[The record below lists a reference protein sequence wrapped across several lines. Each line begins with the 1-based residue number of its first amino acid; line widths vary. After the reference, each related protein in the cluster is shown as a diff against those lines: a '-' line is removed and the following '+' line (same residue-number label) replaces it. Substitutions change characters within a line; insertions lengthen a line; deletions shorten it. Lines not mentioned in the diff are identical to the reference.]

1 MPLNWH
7 EFDSS
12 SRHRR
17 REKSYLWGKQW
28 SKWVVW
34 EIDEIKYLFL
44 WMGCQWTILKER
56 NWHQAESN
64 PHPINHDVVE
74 LIIVPTS
81 RIPLKY
87 NLFPIICDGLF
98 FGQNTSNRFS
108 RKKIFGSSCSTVVE
122 RTPSKRELAG
132 SITAR
137 CCLFSLSILSNVSFN
152 RSLE

>member
-1 MPLNWH
+1 MNGLSVDN
-7 EFDSS
+7 
-12 SRHRR
+12 
-17 REKSYLWGKQW
+17 
-28 SKWVVW
+28 
-34 EIDEIKYLFL
+34 
-44 WMGCQWTILKER
+44 LKRKKLTSGGIE
-56 NWHQAESN
+56 
-64 PHPINHDVVE
+64 PPPINHE
-74 LIIVPTS
+74 LVIVPTS

-87 NLFPIICDGLF
+87 NLFPSACDGLF